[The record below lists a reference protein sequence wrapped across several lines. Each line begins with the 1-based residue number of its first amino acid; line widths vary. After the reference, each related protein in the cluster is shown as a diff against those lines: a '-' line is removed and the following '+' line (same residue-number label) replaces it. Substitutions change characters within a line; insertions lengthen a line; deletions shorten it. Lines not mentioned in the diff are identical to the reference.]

1 MRDHHEAIISRDDF
15 IAVQRLISNAKYG
28 CSRILPQLSVIH
40 EGALKGFVI
49 INPKWAAFTA
59 DDYRNASASVY
70 EDGHVFSD
78 DHQINVKAGD
88 LDVSRMP
95 EKAP

>member
-70 EDGHVFSD
+70 RTSIKSMSMQEILTSEVF
-78 DHQINVKAGD
+78 
-88 LDVSRMP
+88 R
-95 EKAP
+95 